1 MGPWLVE
8 VTEVAAIEPW
18 LEHSMGDR
26 PRGSAMIVR
35 GDDALVREFLPNALD
50 AAKLEPGR
58 VVLWIKNPSL
68 LGEGLQRRIF
78 GRGQSA
84 VAAVITI
91 DGNIGGWVS
100 RDRIGVE
107 DAAFAYAEAEER
119 RG

>member
-8 VTEVAAIEPW
+8 VTEMATLEPW
-18 LEHSMGDR
+18 LDSGMGEK
-26 PRGSAMIVR
+26 PEGSAMIVR
-35 GDDALVREFLPNALD
+35 GDDALVRVFLPNALD

-58 VVLWIKNPSL
+58 VVMWVKDPSL
-68 LGEGLQRRIF
+68 FGEDVQRRLF
-78 GRGQSA
+78 GRSGSA
-84 VAAVITI
+84 VAAVVAT
-91 DGNIGGWVS
+91 DGRVGGWVS